1 MHSSQDVS
9 RMHIQQLKN
18 SAGIVALAALPPL
31 SLYVHIPWCV
41 RKCPYCD
48 FNSHEM
54 KPPHNH
60 SLPLSEE
67 RGMAGIDPELE
78 RQYVSALIADLELTL
93 PQVWGRP
100 VHTVFFG
107 GGTPSLLSARAL
119 DELLSAIRARLPLA
133 PDAEITLEANPG
145 TFEAKKFAEFRA
157 AGVNRLSIGIQS
169 FDPAHLKALGRIH
182 DGVQARAAIEIA
194 QVSFDNFNLDLMY
207 ALPGQTVEQALAD
220 IDTAIA
226 FGPEHV
232 SAYHLTIEPNT
243 YFSRHPPQIPDQDL
257 AADMQEAIEARLAS
271 AGYRHYETSAFARPA
286 REARHNRNYW
296 TFGDY
301 LGIGAGAHSKL
312 SFADRILR
320 QMRVKHPRDYLEKI
334 SAGVPVQQEQRLAA
348 EELPFEF
355 MMNALR
361 LIDGFELRLFA
372 ERTGMPVHVLRK
384 PLEAAE
390 RSGLIERDHLRVRP
404 TLRGQRFLNDLLQIF
419 LNAG

>member
-1 MHSSQDVS
+1 
-9 RMHIQQLKN
+9 MHIQQLKN
-18 SAGIVALAALPPL
+18 PAGTVALAALPPL

-48 FNSHEM
+48 FNSHELR
-54 KPPHNH
+54 PPHNG

-67 RGMAGIDPELE
+67 RVVAGVELALE
-78 RQYVSALIADLELTL
+78 RQYVSALIADLELAL

-119 DELLSAIRARLPLA
+119 DGLLSAIRARLPLA

-182 DGVQARAAIEIA
+182 DCVQARAAIEIA
-194 QVSFDNFNLDLMY
+194 QASFDNFNLDLMY

-220 IDTAIA
+220 IDTAIG

-243 YFSRHPPQIPDQDL
+243 YFFRHPPQIPDQDL

-320 QMRVKHPRDYLEKI
+320 QVRAKHPRDYLEKMA
-334 SAGVPVQQEQRLAA
+334 AGVPMQEEQRLAA